1 MVLYGIWLIDANSG
15 LLLSHITVPGFSFN
29 PDLFSGFIAA
39 SHDFAQETSGGKL
52 STIAMGNFKLLI
64 RRARVLMKVLA
75 VGARDPE
82 ARYDQFF
89 ENIEAKVDPVL
100 AQMHREPNGFKVV
113 TIEFR
118 KELLEI
124 IAKELEQFATRKAP
138 SDLSELAILR
148 EEEARTLLLAL
159 LSRQQA
165 EIVPELA
172 TTKIGYSYPL
182 ASSITGFDDEEALQL
197 LERLADYG
205 VLLTEP
211 TDSSLACP
219 KCNSLH
225 LHPHILCPGCQTP
238 AQPVELFEHLTCG
251 AISVKI
257 TDEQELYCNRCG
269 IRSKDEHEFRI
280 FRGYQCPQC
289 NSSFKHPQMIFVCHS
304 CHTITEPENAGITVL
319 KKYVLNP
326 ALISELEFLLAKPA
340 KKTKTPVKTP
350 SETKKVKK
358 ETSPQE
364 PATPIAPNQ
373 HLEPMAAF
381 EPEVLHAT
389 APLAP
394 AAIEVTQPAVS
405 PTDSLERIVSSDE
418 AHLVEELKQLESAL
432 SSGTITE
439 AEYDRKF
446 VRIKLQLRR
455 VRTQESL

>member
-15 LLLSHITVPGFSFN
+15 LLLSHITIPGFSFN

-64 RRARVLMKVLA
+64 RRGRVLMKVLA

-89 ENIEAKVDPVL
+89 ENIEAKVDPIL
-100 AQMHREPNGFKVV
+100 AHRHREPNGFKAV

-118 KELLEI
+118 RELLKVI
-124 IAKELEQFATRKAP
+124 TSELDLFTTRKAP
-138 SDLSELAILR
+138 SDLSELAFLR
-148 EEEARTLLLAL
+148 EEAIRALIQSL
-159 LSRQQA
+159 LSQQQA
-165 EIVPELA
+165 EIIPELA

-182 ASSITGFDDEEALQL
+182 ASAITGLDDESAMQL
-197 LERLADYG
+197 LERLANYG
-205 VLLTEP
+205 ILLSEP

-251 AISVKI
+251 TISVKI
-257 TDEQELYCNRCG
+257 TEDQEIYCNRCG

-304 CHTITEPENAGITVL
+304 CHTITEPENAGITIL

-326 ALISELEFLLAKPA
+326 ALTSELEFLLAEP
-340 KKTKTPVKTP
+340 PVKVKMPGKPP
-350 SETKKVKK
+350 SEKK
-358 ETSPQE
+358 EVKR
-364 PATPIAPNQ
+364 
-373 HLEPMAAF
+373 L
-381 EPEVLHAT
+381 
-389 APLAP
+389 
-394 AAIEVTQPAVS
+394 QP
-405 PTDSLERIVSSDE
+405 
-418 AHLVEELKQLESAL
+418 HESAL
-432 SSGTITE
+432 SFAPQPASNVIPSE
-439 AEYDRKF
+439 ENQELP
-446 VRIKLQLRR
+446 VHLRR
-455 VRTQESL
+455 PHISIETALPTSSSPQSMTKLALSMN

>member
-39 SHDFAQETSGGKL
+39 SHDFAAETSGGKL
-52 STIAMGNFKLLI
+52 SSIAMGNFKLLI
-64 RRARVLMKVLA
+64 RRGRVLMKVLA
-75 VGARDPE
+75 VGARDPD

-89 ENIEAKVDPVL
+89 VNIEAKVDPVL
-100 AQMHREPNGFKVV
+100 AQMHREPNGFKAV

-118 KELLEI
+118 KQLLEVI
-124 IAKELEQFATRKAP
+124 TTELDRFATRKAP

-148 EEEARTLLLAL
+148 EEEARTLVQAL

-165 EIVPELA
+165 ELVPELA
-172 TTKIGYSYPL
+172 TTQIGYSYPL
-182 ASSITGFDDEEALQL
+182 ASSLTGLDDEEAMIL
-197 LERLADYG
+197 LERLADFG
-205 VLLTEP
+205 TLLSEP

-225 LHPHILCPGCQTP
+225 LHPHILCPGCQTS

-251 AISVKI
+251 TISVRI
-257 TDEQELYCNRCG
+257 TDEKEIYCNRCG
-269 IRSKDEHEFRI
+269 IRTKDEHEFRI

-304 CHTITEPENAGITVL
+304 CHNITEPENAGITIL

-340 KKTKTPVKTP
+340 KQAKKSAKTPRK
-350 SETKKVKK
+350 KKVKEEPPLEPVIPTRPQPEPITLEEPK
-358 ETSPQE
+358 EL
-364 PATPIAPNQ
+364 PAPMAPTPIAVETTLP
-373 HLEPMAAF
+373 
-381 EPEVLHAT
+381 
-389 APLAP
+389 AP
-394 AAIEVTQPAVS
+394 S
-405 PTDSLERIVSSDE
+405 PTESVERIVSSNE
-418 AHLVEELKQLESAL
+418 AQLDEELQQLESAL
-432 SSGTITE
+432 SSGSITE

-446 VRIKLQLRR
+446 VRLKLQLRR
-455 VRTQESL
+455 IRTQELL